1 MTASL
6 PRPRAAPELA
16 TARRFVDFMAEGEA
30 ITLQTFFDRRGRGG
44 LAVIRHGMFD
54 EHAGELVSL
63 NENGAGVFWMV
74 NYGDG
79 RGRGATNVTGVRALF
94 VDLDGDPLAPVLAAP
109 LEPHAIVESSPE
121 RWHAYWLVDGCPLD
135 QFSRWQKAMA
145 ARFNGDPTVH
155 DLPRVMRLPGFVHHK
170 GAPFVSRLVE
180 LKAMQPYGLD
190 ELVGSLELTAL
201 ADEERP
207 RQSAAA
213 KPRGDAGK
221 EATIAEGGRN
231 AALAVLAGK
240 LRRDGLSA
248 AAIEAALLAT
258 NAERCR
264 PPLDAA
270 EVQRIARSIGRY
282 AAGPIE
288 APPAVP
294 ASTQPASAASTPP
307 APSWPE
313 PLLPG
318 TSRVPEIEAQLL
330 PSWAGAMAATIA
342 ESTQT
347 PPGLAVLTVLSVL
360 AAVLQRRYEVAP
372 HGDDYREPVSLWT
385 MVVLGSGNRKSAVY
399 RAATQPLVDWEK
411 RQRDRMRPE
420 LARVAARRDV
430 IGKRIEMLKQQAGRE
445 DDAKKRQQ
453 LQDEI
458 AALREEMPDEVFAP
472 RVFTGDVTAE
482 RLQQLLVEQDERIA
496 VLSDEGGI
504 FSLMAGSYSGGGGS
518 IDVYLQGHAGSA
530 MRVDRAGRLAHIDRP
545 ALSFGLALQP
555 GILQDTG
562 KARRFRDSGLMAR
575 FLYAVPRSTVGQ
587 RDVRQ
592 RVALD
597 EGVRAEYDRQVQLL
611 LEGVP
616 RPIGAPRVLAF
627 DADALGVWLDLAEDI
642 ERGQG
647 EGGRWQHMADWTS
660 KLPGAAARVA
670 ALLALAEHGPAV
682 ESVPLRSVRRA
693 VALARRLVPHAEAA
707 FALMGAADAETDAQ
721 AVLAYLRR
729 HQPEAIRRQELQ
741 KAMETRFRSLDRLLP
756 AIKLLQ
762 DWHVLGP
769 ERKVG
774 AVGRPSIQY
783 HVNPRTFVD
792 APA

>member
-1 MTASL
+1 MTAVQA
-6 PRPRAAPELA
+6 PARPAVDAD
-16 TARRFVDFMAEGEA
+16 TAQRFLDLMAEGEA
-30 ITLQTFFDRRGRGG
+30 ITLQTFADRRGRGG
-44 LAVIRHGMFD
+44 LAVIRHGMLD
-54 EHAGELVSL
+54 DCLPELVDL
-63 NENGAGVFWMV
+63 NARGAGIFWMV
-74 NYGDG
+74 NHGDG
-79 RGRGATNVTGVRALF
+79 QGRTAANVTGVRALF
-94 VDLDGDPLAPVLAAP
+94 VDLDGAPLAPVLAAP
-109 LEPHAIVESSPE
+109 IEPHAVVESSPG

-135 QFSRWQKAMA
+135 QFSCWQKAMA
-145 ARFNGDPTVH
+145 ARFNGDSAVH

-180 LKAMQPYGLD
+180 LRGMQPYGLD
-190 ELVGSLELTAL
+190 ELVGSLQLSAHL
-201 ADEERP
+201 DEGPP
-207 RQSAAA
+207 RQVAQ
-213 KPRGDAGK
+213 PRPTDVGGHGP
-221 EATIAEGGRN
+221 TIVEGGRN
-231 AALAVLAGK
+231 SALAALAGK
-240 LRRDGLSA
+240 MRRGGFSA
-248 AAIEAALLAT
+248 TAIEAALVAT
-258 NAERCR
+258 NAERCS
-264 PPLDAA
+264 PPLPDD
-270 EVQRIARSIGRY
+270 EVRCIARSIGRY
-282 AAGPIE
+282 PSGPIE
-288 APPAVP
+288 VP
-294 ASTQPASAASTPP
+294 TERP
-307 APSWPE
+307 APAPAPVATWPE

-318 TSRVPEIEAQLL
+318 TSRVPDIEARLL
-330 PSWAGAMAATIA
+330 PSWAGDMAATIA

-347 PPGLAVLTVLSVL
+347 PPALAVLTVLSVL

-372 HGDDYREPVSLWT
+372 HGDDYREPLSLWA

-411 RQRDRMRPE
+411 RQRDRMRSE
-420 LARVAARRDV
+420 IARVAAQRDV

-445 DDAKKRQQ
+445 DDSKRRQQ

-530 MRVDRAGRLAHIDRP
+530 MRVDRAGRLAHVDRP

-597 EGVRAEYDRQVQLL
+597 EGVRAEYERQVQLL
-611 LEGVP
+611 LEGVH
-616 RPIGAPRVLAF
+616 RPIGAPRVLPF
-627 DADALGVWLDLAEDI
+627 NADALGEWLDLAEEI

-660 KLPGAAARVA
+660 KLPGAVARIA
-670 ALLALAEHGPAV
+670 ALLALAEHGTAV

-721 AVLAYLRR
+721 AVLSYLQR
-729 HQPEAIRRQELQ
+729 HQPDAITRRELQ
-741 KAMETRFRSLDRLLP
+741 KAMEGRFRSLDRLL
-756 AIKLLQ
+756 AAVKLLQ

-769 ERKVG
+769 ERKAG

>member
-1 MTASL
+1 MTGAQ
-6 PRPRAAPELA
+6 APA
-16 TARRFVDFMAEGEA
+16 CTVADIDVARRFVDVMAEGEA
-30 ITLQTFFDRRGRGG
+30 GTWQTFADQRGRAG
-44 LAVIRHGMFD
+44 LSVIRHGD
-54 EHAGELVSL
+54 LGECAPELVSL
-63 NENGAGVFWMV
+63 NSRGAGVFWMV

-79 RGRGATNVTGVRALF
+79 KGRRAENVTGVRALF
-94 VDLDGDPLAPVLAAP
+94 VDLDGTPLGPVATAPV
-109 LEPHAIVESSPE
+109 EPHAIVESSPQ
-121 RWHAYWLVDGCPLD
+121 RWHAYWLVDRCPLE
-135 QFSRWQKAMA
+135 QFGRWQKAMA
-145 ARFNGDPTVH
+145 TRFGGDAAVH

-180 LKAMQPYGLD
+180 LRAMQPYGLD
-190 ELVGSLELTAL
+190 ELVGALDLARHVDSDAPTTAT
-201 ADEERP
+201 RP
-207 RQSAAA
+207 AAVA
-213 KPRGDAGK
+213 PSG
-221 EATIAEGGRN
+221 TVIAEGGRN
-231 AALAVLAGK
+231 AALAALAGK

-248 AAIEAALLAT
+248 VAIEAALMAT
-258 NAERCR
+258 NSERCR
-264 PPLDAA
+264 PPLHED
-270 EVQRIARSIGRY
+270 EVRGIAKSIGRY
-282 AAGPIE
+282 AAGAIATVAVARPT
-288 APPAVP
+288 PA
-294 ASTQPASAASTPP
+294 QPET
-307 APSWPE
+307 SWPE
-313 PLLPG
+313 PMLPG
-318 TSRVPEIEAQLL
+318 ASRVPDIEARLL
-330 PSWAGAMAATIA
+330 PTWAGAMAATIA

-347 PPGLAVLTVLSVL
+347 PPALAVLTVLSVL

-372 HGDDYREPVSLWT
+372 YGDDYREPLSLWT
-385 MVVLGSGNRKSAVY
+385 MAVLGSGNRKSAVY
-399 RAATQPLVDWEK
+399 RAATQPIVDDEK

-420 LARVAARRDV
+420 LARVAAQRDV

-458 AALREEMPDEVFAP
+458 AKLREEMPDEKFAP
-472 RVFTGDVTAE
+472 RIFTGDVTAE
-482 RLQQLLVEQDERIA
+482 RLQQLLVEQDERIS

-504 FSLMAGSYSGGGGS
+504 FALMAGAYSGGGGS

-530 MRVDRAGRLAHIDRP
+530 MRVDRAGRMAHIDKP

-597 EGVRAEYDRQVQLL
+597 DAVRAEYERQVHLL

-616 RPIGAPRVLAF
+616 RPIGAPRVLPFEA
-627 DADALGVWLDLAEDI
+627 AALDVWHDLAEEI

-660 KLPGAAARVA
+660 KLPGAAARMA
-670 ALLALAEHGPAV
+670 ALLAIAEHGAGIEAV
-682 ESVPLRSVRRA
+682 PVRSVQRA

-721 AVLAYLRR
+721 AVLAYLQRHHPDAIARR
-729 HQPEAIRRQELQ
+729 ELQ
-741 KAMETRFRSLDRLLP
+741 KAMEGRFRSLDRLLA

-769 ERKVG
+769 ERKVSSG
-774 AVGRPSIQY
+774 GRPSVTY
-783 HVNPRTFVD
+783 HLNPRAFVD

>member
-1 MTASL
+1 MTEL
-6 PRPRAAPELA
+6 QAPERLA
-16 TARRFVDFMAEGEA
+16 ADVDTARRFIDLMAEGEA
-30 ITLQTFFDRRGRGG
+30 ITLQTFSDRRGRGG
-44 LAVIRHGMFD
+44 LAAIRHGMFD
-54 EHAGELVSL
+54 DHAAELVTL
-63 NENGAGVFWMV
+63 NDRGAGVFWMV
-74 NYGDG
+74 NHGDG
-79 RGRGATNVTGVRALF
+79 QGRTAANVTGVRALF

-109 LEPHAIVESSPE
+109 IEPHAIVESSPG

-145 ARFNGDPTVH
+145 ARFNGDASVH

-190 ELVGSLELTAL
+190 ELVGSLQLSAH

-207 RQSAAA
+207 RQAAAA
-213 KPRGDAGK
+213 KPPGDAGSG
-221 EATIAEGGRN
+221 AVIVEGRRN
-231 AALAVLAGK
+231 AALAALAGK
-240 LRRDGLSA
+240 LRRDGLSTV
-248 AAIEAALLAT
+248 AIEAALQAT

-264 PPLDAA
+264 PPLDDA

-288 APPAVP
+288 APPAP
-294 ASTQPASAASTPP
+294 AASTPP

-318 TSRVPEIEAQLL
+318 TSRVPDIEAQLL

-372 HGDDYREPVSLWT
+372 HGDDYREPLSLWA

-420 LARVAARRDV
+420 LARVAAQRDV

-445 DDAKKRQQ
+445 DDGKKRQQ

-458 AALREEMPDEVFAP
+458 AALREEMPDEAFAP

-616 RPIGAPRVLAF
+616 RPIGAPKVLPF
-627 DADALGVWLDLAEDI
+627 DADALGVWLDLAEEI

-647 EGGRWQHMADWTS
+647 EGGRWQHMADWIS

-682 ESVPLRSVRRA
+682 RSVPLRSVRRA

-721 AVLAYLRR
+721 AVLAYLQR
-729 HQPEAIRRQELQ
+729 HQPEAITRRELQ
-741 KAMETRFRSLDRLLP
+741 KAMEGRFRSLDRLL
-756 AIKLLQ
+756 AAVKLLQ
-762 DWHVLGP
+762 EWHVLGP
-769 ERKVG
+769 ERRVSTG
-774 AVGRPSIQY
+774 GRPSPAYQ
-783 HVNPRTFVD
+783 VNPRAFVD